1 MQIQDDPSL
10 KWPSKLK
17 SDPSR
22 RTRDKYCRFHR
33 DYGHITEDWRRDNHA
48 PKQQPVGEIRVISGG
63 YAGGGETAT
72 AQKTYA
78 RRAIAEVNEVG
89 MFNSPS
95 KTLRYADTTIM
106 FSEADAKGIQQPH
119 DDPLVVSMVV
129 ANYTITR
136 ILIDN
141 GSSADI
147 IFSHV
152 FDQMMIG
159 RERLR
164 PMTSPLVGFSGDK
177 VYPLGA
183 VTLPVT
189 AGTSLKQVT
198 FMVDFIVVDCP
209 SAYNVILG
217 RTALNSIRAI
227 TSTYHLLMCFLTEH
241 GVGEL
246 RGDQA
251 TARECY
257 LTSLREKMSQETI
270 IIEGLEVRGQKEVEK
285 QKVRRAEPM
294 EDLLEVSLDDEAKKK
309 VSI

>member
-17 SDPSR
+17 SDPLR
-22 RTRDKYCRFHR
+22 RPRDKYYRFHR
-33 DYGHITEDWRRDNHA
+33 DHGHITEDCIDLKDQIENLIRRGHLRRFMAGDDRRGTNPAQGRWDNH
-48 PKQQPVGEIRVISGG
+48 PPEQQPVGEIRVISGG
-63 YAGGGETAT
+63 YTGGGETAT
-72 AQKTYA
+72 ARKTYTKRA
-78 RRAIAEVNEVG
+78 RAEVNEVG

-95 KTLRYADTTIM
+95 KTLRYIDTTIM
-106 FSEADAKGIQQPH
+106 FSEANAKGIQQPH
-119 DDPLVVSMVV
+119 DDPLVVSMVI
-129 ANYTITR
+129 ANYTIRR

-164 PMTSPLVGFSGDK
+164 HMNSPLVGFSGDK

-189 AGTSLKQVT
+189 TRTSPKQVT
-198 FMVDFIVVDCP
+198 FMVDFIEVDCP
-209 SAYNVILG
+209 LAYNVILG
-217 RTALNSIRAI
+217 RATLNSIRAI
-227 TSTYHLLMCFLTEH
+227 TSTYHFLMRFPTEH

-251 TARECY
+251 TTRECY
-257 LTSLREKMSQETI
+257 LTFLREKMSQETM
-270 IIEGLEVRGQKEVEK
+270 IIERLEVR
-285 QKVRRAEPM
+285 
-294 EDLLEVSLDDEAKKK
+294 D
-309 VSI
+309 